1 MESNLFFPIIVSAHD
16 ENLVDAPRSRVQS
29 LYLTVPLCRQLSQL
43 CSSCPCPTA
52 WKGLEPSY
60 WPTPGVLCTGMWSP
74 WDQQLPYPKPHSLVF
89 HLDVLHPDF
98 LPTPVFLPPL
108 FISWAGFTLLDPNI
122 PAPWW
127 APWPG
132 LAAVSGI
139 CVLPP
144 TQVNF
149 WLIDPRWGRPYSVPM
164 VPALDLA
171 LWPYLDTGHC
181 GSLDLPWPGCHHP
194 ACPHSQQGPLIFCAL
209 EAMSLVTCSAVS
221 AISQETLTVT
231 QILRGLTSL
240 QFYLAIYLLL
250 LILRQK
256 NIDVL
261 LNTWF

>member
-1 MESNLFFPIIVSAHD
+1 MESNLFFPIRVSAHD

-29 LYLTVPLCRQLSQL
+29 LYLTVPVCQQLSQL

-74 WDQQLPYPKPHSLVF
+74 WDQQLRYPKPHSLVF

-98 LPTPVFLPPL
+98 LPTPIFLPPL

-132 LAAVSGI
+132 LTAVSGI
-139 CVLPP
+139 SVLPP
-144 TQVNF
+144 NSGQF
-149 WLIDPRWGRPYSVPM
+149 
-164 VPALDLA
+164 LA
-171 LWPYLDTGHC
+171 HWPQMGETLLCPHGPSPGPCPLTLPGHRHC

-194 ACPHSQQGPLIFCAL
+194 ACPHSQQEPLIFCAI
-209 EAMSLVTCSAVS
+209 EAMSLVTCSGVS

-231 QILRGLTSL
+231 QILSGLTSL

-250 LILRQK
+250 LILCQK